1 MKKIVF
7 IIICICATLNTAAAE
22 KSMYVYL
29 KNGDVVTFSIS
40 DLPKITF
47 DDGVMTVGT
56 ELFQVSN
63 VSKYTIGTE
72 TDDVIS
78 IDAGDLKVDAR
89 RALDG
94 YVTISN
100 LGKQEIKL
108 FDLSG
113 KEIQFK
119 MKNEN
124 ENDVVIDFNDH
135 SAGTYIL
142 NIGTESIKLL
152 KK

>member
-1 MKKIVF
+1 MYIF
-7 IIICICATLNTAAAE
+7 L
-22 KSMYVYL
+22 KS
-29 KNGDVVTFSIS
+29 GDVVMVSICE
-40 DLPKITF
+40 LPKITF
-47 DDGVMTVGT
+47 DDGIMTVGT
-56 ELFQVSN
+56 DLFQVSN
-63 VSKYTIGTE
+63 VSKYTIGSG

-78 IDAGDLKVDAR
+78 IDAGELKVDAR
-89 RALDG
+89 RAMDG

-124 ENDVVIDFNDH
+124 ENDVLIDFNGQ